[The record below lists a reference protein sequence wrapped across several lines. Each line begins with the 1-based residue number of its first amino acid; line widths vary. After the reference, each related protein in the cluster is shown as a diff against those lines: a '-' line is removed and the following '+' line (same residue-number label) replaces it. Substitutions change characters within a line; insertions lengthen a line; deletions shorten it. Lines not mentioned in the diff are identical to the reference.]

1 MKIRFLIF
9 LGLLVST
16 FSFAEE
22 EKQKELGLSDL
33 VGTWQAETA
42 DVVFEYIESGILKV
56 SKSRNKLQVSCDVFT
71 KAKGNDNITEN
82 ILLMCGSKREM
93 MIQLIK
99 FLNKDQITV
108 RASLV
113 DEEVFIFNRK
123 K

>member
-1 MKIRFLIF
+1 M
-9 LGLLVST
+9 
-16 FSFAEE
+16 
-22 EKQKELGLSDL
+22 
-33 VGTWQAETA
+33 
-42 DVVFEYIESGILKV
+42 
-56 SKSRNKLQVSCDVFT
+56 FT

-82 ILLMCGSKREM
+82 ILLVCGSKREM